1 MRIGAH
7 VSVSGGID
15 KAIDRA
21 LDIEAET
28 IQIFGSGPQSW
39 RFKPPEETLVASF
52 LEKTR
57 EHDIRP
63 VFLHAVYLINL
74 GTPNAEN
81 LEKGI
86 TSLVNYMM
94 LAADIEAAGVIFHG
108 GSHRGAGFDAVLP
121 QTVASLQR
129 VLDESPEGP
138 WLILENSAGMGN
150 HIGAS
155 FQEMGRILEGVGG
168 DRMRVCL
175 DTMHAFAAGYN
186 MATKDGL
193 EDTVAEFDRELGLD
207 KLVAIHAN
215 DSKVELAS
223 GIDRHE
229 NIGEGHMGVEGFE
242 VIMGHPAFREIPFI
256 LEVPGF
262 GQKGPDAE
270 NIRILKEIRDRLGIP
285 V

>member
-7 VSVSGGID
+7 VSASGGIG

-39 RFKPPEETLVASF
+39 RFKLPEEALVASF
-52 LEKTR
+52 LEKAR
-57 EHDIRP
+57 EHDICP

-86 TSLVNYMM
+86 TSLVNYMK

-108 GSHRGAGFDAVLP
+108 GSHRGVGFDAVLS

-129 VLDESPEGP
+129 VLEESPEGP

-155 FQEMGRILEGVGG
+155 FQEMGRILDGVGG